1 MLRYVMVRLK
11 WKTAL
16 TILSGRVFQFHYSV
30 FHIVDRL
37 FVFKEDPNYEA
48 SLSLP
53 NCGIAKNTL
62 YDMRHMSLISICTIR
77 FHNICRRNESTNN
90 RFIYSC
96 FKPYK
101 SIFLVMISQ
110 QNRITR
116 DVRRMIGERGGGG

>member
-30 FHIVDRL
+30 FHMVDRL

-77 FHNICRRNESTNN
+77 FHNICRRNEFKVLTTGSSIHVLNVQIHLVGHDLST
-90 RFIYSC
+90 
-96 FKPYK
+96 KPH
-101 SIFLVMISQ
+101 
-110 QNRITR
+110 
-116 DVRRMIGERGGGG
+116 GG